1 MGYNMNT
8 IMTSPT
14 YRMDCEAVGLEALV
28 NNTAI
33 AFPNPAKNSL
43 YLTGVT
49 PQSTLTVRDTQGRLV
64 LSDTCQD
71 AQKTIDS
78 SLWSDGIYFIEIKD
92 NSRIQQL
99 KVQVLH

>member
-1 MGYNMNT
+1 
-8 IMTSPT
+8 
-14 YRMDCEAVGLEALV
+14 
-28 NNTAI
+28 
-33 AFPNPAKNSL
+33 
-43 YLTGVT
+43 T